1 SQGKGFEVAGSAA
14 WTDLNYATKAFVAQ
28 GADITLGGDSTMIAR
43 DRLATVAF
51 AGDGVWGGSVG
62 FGTSWAWN
70 HVDRRVHAT
79 ITDSTITQSAGTLSL
94 DSVIWDIAKDNGRT
108 LLPSAY
114 AVAVTLGLGSD
125 DTSVE
130 LTGTVAVNQFNT
142 DTSENAVE
150 ASMSGT
156 TYQQPDGG
164 AGGVTGLSLSA
175 TDNTNLLALAGAV
188 DADADLTIG
197 VAVAENELENAA
209 TASIEQSSIDVNKGN
224 IEVLA
229 LINPELNAFAL
240 GVSVTDNEG
249 AALAGSGASNIA
261 PLSADAHVK
270 GLVDTVG
277 KTDTSITG
285 AGDITIQAE
294 IA

>member
-1 SQGKGFEVAGSAA
+1 
-14 WTDLNYATKAFVAQ
+14 
-28 GADITLGGDSTMIAR
+28 MIAR
-43 DRLATVAF
+43 DRLATIAF

-79 ITDSTITQSAGTLSL
+79 ITDSTITQSAGTLSV
-94 DSVIWDIAKDNGRT
+94 DAVVWDITKDNGRT

-114 AVAVTLGLGSD
+114 AVAVTLGLGED
-125 DTSVE
+125 GKTNVE

-142 DTSENAVE
+142 GTTAPAVE
-150 ASMSGT
+150 ASMNGA
-156 TYQQPDGG
+156 TYQQPTGG
-164 AGGVTGLSLSA
+164 ASDVTGLSLSA

-188 DADADLTIG
+188 DADADLTVG
-197 VAVAENELENAA
+197 VAVAENELESAA
-209 TASIEQSSIDVNKGN
+209 AASIESSSIDVNSGDV
-224 IEVLA
+224 EVLA

-240 GVSVTDNEG
+240 GLSVIGNEG
-249 AALAGSGASNIA
+249 VALAGSGASNIA

-294 IA
+294 IAYTDIA